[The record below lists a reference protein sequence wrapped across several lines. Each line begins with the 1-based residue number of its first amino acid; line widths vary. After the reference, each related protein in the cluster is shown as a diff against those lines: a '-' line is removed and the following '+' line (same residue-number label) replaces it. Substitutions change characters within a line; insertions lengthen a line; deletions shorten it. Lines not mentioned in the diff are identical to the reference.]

1 MSIPVNDLEKTVN
14 LGLTN
19 AIKSSKVNFDQ
30 LSIDI
35 DAVNFSSTIFKSQVN
50 TLSNIF

>member
-35 DAVNFSSTIFKSQVN
+35 DAENLSS
-50 TLSNIF
+50 